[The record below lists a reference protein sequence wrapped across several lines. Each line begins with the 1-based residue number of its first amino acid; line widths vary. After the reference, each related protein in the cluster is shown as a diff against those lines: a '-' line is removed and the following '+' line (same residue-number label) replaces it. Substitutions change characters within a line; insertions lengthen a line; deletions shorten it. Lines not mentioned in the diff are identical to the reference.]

1 MARNI
6 EIKAAVADV
15 RALHRRAA
23 ECAGSAGT
31 VIDQDDTFFACAHG
45 RLKLRAFGDGTGELI
60 AYERPDAAGPT
71 LSHYRR
77 TPTTAPAALRATL
90 AEALGTAGRVVK
102 RRTLYWVGR
111 TRVHVDAVA
120 GIGDFMEL
128 EVVLAEGDT
137 AADGEREAEA
147 LMAALGLADAP
158 RIDCAYVDLLA
169 RPG

>member
-1 MARNI
+1 MRRI
-6 EIKAAVADV
+6 
-15 RALHRRAA
+15 RRHRHRP
-23 ECAGSAGT
+23 GRHLLRL
-31 VIDQDDTFFACAHG
+31 AHG

-77 TPTTAPAALRATL
+77 TPTTAPAALQVTL
-90 AEALGTAGRVVK
+90 AEALGTVGRVVK
-102 RRTLYWVGR
+102 RRTLYRVGR